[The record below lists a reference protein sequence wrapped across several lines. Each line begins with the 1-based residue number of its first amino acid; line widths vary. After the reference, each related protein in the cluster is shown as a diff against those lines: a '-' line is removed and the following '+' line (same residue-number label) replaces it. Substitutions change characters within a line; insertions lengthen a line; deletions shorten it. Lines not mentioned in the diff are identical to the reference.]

1 MANNR
6 VIGVELVVDDQGTV
20 KLIKFAESAKQAFGQ
35 AEQSAEGLDQAM
47 KKGGQ
52 QAKSAEGA
60 MEQVE
65 RRAGSLAGRVN
76 VLSASFKR
84 LQQAGGLVWSTTKRI
99 ASGIFSLQ
107 GALVG
112 LGLGYVAH
120 DFLKVADNTER
131 MKIALDQLTNGKGEE
146 WFRKLNDWAFKMPVN
161 TDKAIEAFIRLRAF
175 GLEPTIKQMTT
186 LVDSTIGVGRG
197 EEALESVSR
206 ALGQIQAR
214 GKLSAEE
221 LNQLAEAGISAK
233 SMLADAFGVS
243 VAELE
248 KLIAK
253 GIDSKV
259 AIAALFDQLEA
270 RFGGA
275 SSKIQQKY
283 SGLMD
288 ALISHWRDFQR
299 QMMESGVIQAIEAGL
314 GGVIARLDDL
324 RSSGRIAEWAD
335 KSGKAIEGL
344 INRAVN
350 FIDSIINNWSQWEA
364 RWEKFKSGASEVWT
378 QTKNVA
384 SVVGSLLKIAL
395 DGWNNLPP
403 VVREFG
409 LVGALIG
416 GVKGKIIFA
425 AIVGLSALLDKAK
438 EVSKG
443 EPDLHIGGVTV
454 PGSPERGYLFKFRQ
468 WLEELK
474 GQKPTQSLRELNAGY
489 YQKDYYPTGP
499 MGGDMGGA
507 TAQGLAD
514 LGIPEL
520 ELPAA
525 TSTAGTSPS
534 KTSPTRFTVPTGDD
548 EKALAKREA
557 AGLKAVKEYMAAV
570 EEANKLEVS
579 LRQETMTSYERSF
592 DDLERGYTATYD
604 KIEDLEYRG
613 AITSEQALGMRR
625 QASSNYLTARDK
637 MEADH
642 NRSLL
647 HETEAYHLEGKA
659 LAIKQLQW
667 ETQALLDSGKNK
679 ELVMLRYNQKLA
691 DINQSLLSKMAKQWM
706 DFDAEIEASTKQMV
720 SGIYSSL
727 KALPGKALYAIIRPD
742 ESAERA
748 LENARKA
755 LNIYDK
761 AVREA
766 GGNQDKLKTAVDN
779 LKNSYPGLVDEYG
792 NVREAMDQIDARRSQ
807 FLQDFEDETGWTKAL
822 KDVWQD
828 TLDAMLKAFTDWVGD
843 ILFQIAKAGIADA
856 LKAMF
861 NIGKGGNLSSLFG
874 SLFGNSQNPA
884 AEVTGSAANS
894 AIGAGLWAG
903 AKALGAKAAAALGLP
918 SVAAWLGATT
928 ATATTA
934 AVPSSVALSG
944 VLGPEAAAALAP
956 TAATT
961 TATTA
966 ATGTGASGAM
976 TGSMAAFLAS
986 PAGAMALGVLPGM
999 IGMVFGKQID
1009 SLFGWDGGL
1018 TPEEAM
1024 SNWEGQSA
1032 FIENIAKSLDGLA
1045 PTLSGVNQEFGM
1057 FSEAAQD
1064 AALDFERL
1072 ETVAGL
1078 TKEQL
1083 DAMRASLSPTAQ
1095 AFLDSGIK
1103 ARNLNNEVSR
1113 LTQEMNAAINS
1124 YAMTS
1129 DAVNMY
1135 NDRID
1140 KLAADMGLTG
1150 AAANKFKNEI
1160 WDLANSFSQGGE
1172 EAGRFDKALS
1182 DFVGQT
1188 LGSIA
1193 EGANSAS
1200 EAVGGLIGTMQSA
1213 SVVGNTFSSSL
1224 PRGDISAPASA
1235 YSSVGVYHQGG
1246 LVRHSGGG
1254 IGNWGWIGYEELMRL
1269 AGDEV
1274 LTKLRLGE
1282 YVVQAGAVNSLT
1294 GPWLDQLND
1303 TGQPP
1308 VLAAPVPVPMP
1319 VATSGPAGQGNRT
1332 VNIQEGAVT
1341 VVVQGGDMDE
1351 DALALRLRDRLA
1363 ELARDA
1369 FEAV

>member
-65 RRAGSLAGRVN
+65 RRAGSLASRVN
-76 VLSASFKR
+76 VLGASFKR

-112 LGLGYVAH
+112 LGLGYLAN
-120 DFLKVADNTER
+120 DFLKVADNTDR

-288 ALISHWRDFQR
+288 ALVSHWRDFQR
-299 QMMESGVIQAIEAGL
+299 QMMESGVMQAIERGL
-314 GGVIARLDDL
+314 GRIIGKLDEL

-335 KSGKAIEGL
+335 KAGKAIESL
-344 INRAVN
+344 VNRAVN
-350 FIDSIINNWSQWEA
+350 FIDGVINNWGVWEA

-443 EPDLHIGGVTV
+443 EPDLQIGGVTV

-468 WLEELK
+468 WLEKLK
-474 GQKPTQSLRELNAGY
+474 GQEPTQSLRELNAGY
-489 YQKDYYPTGP
+489 YRKDYYPTGP

-514 LGIPEL
+514 LGIPEP

-525 TSTAGTSPS
+525 TSAAGTSPS

-613 AITSEQALGMRR
+613 AITSEQALDMRR

-642 NRSLL
+642 NRGLL
-647 HETEAYHLEGKA
+647 RKIEEFGKSGRELQKVQLAHEIEDLQKA
-659 LAIKQLQW
+659 GY
-667 ETQALLDSGKNK
+667 DK
-679 ELVMLRYNQKLA
+679 ELIRQYTAQRMYEIDKSMLEKNLEAWTNTDQLIADGAKSLMDGLQQEWTGFFTKVFDNGLSNIEDSFGDFCDAVFNMWKQMLA
-691 DINQSLLSKMAKQWM
+691 QFVAQWTLSGFASIMLGLINLLKGGEFAFNLNGGGGGSGGIVGTVATGV
-706 DFDAEIEASTKQMV
+706 ASTGIW
-720 SGIYSSL
+720 SGVKS
-727 KALPGKALYAIIRPD
+727 G
-742 ESAERA
+742 
-748 LENARKA
+748 
-755 LNIYDK
+755 
-761 AVREA
+761 
-766 GGNQDKLKTAVDN
+766 
-779 LKNSYPGLVDEYG
+779 
-792 NVREAMDQIDARRSQ
+792 
-807 FLQDFEDETGWTKAL
+807 
-822 KDVWQD
+822 
-828 TLDAMLKAFTDWVGD
+828 
-843 ILFQIAKAGIADA
+843 
-856 LKAMF
+856 
-861 NIGKGGNLSSLFG
+861 
-874 SLFGNSQNPA
+874 A
-884 AEVTGSAANS
+884 AY
-894 AIGAGLWAG
+894 LAG
-903 AKALGAKAAAALGLP
+903 ALGMD
-918 SVAAWLGATT
+918 SVAAWLGG
-928 ATATTA
+928 TA
-934 AVPSSVALSG
+934 A
-944 VLGPEAAAALAP
+944 EAAISEAAVA
-956 TAATT
+956 AATQSASEMAAAYGAMAAGEFAGT
-961 TATTA
+961 GAAAGAAQSAFAASGGTMVGGEFAGAATTA
-966 ATGTGASGAM
+966 ATTGGASSQMATAGLAA
-976 TGSMAAFLAS
+976 GLAGPGLAMAAA
-986 PAGAMALGVLPGM
+986 VLPGM
-999 IGMVFGKQID
+999 IGMVFGDQIN

-1045 PTLSGVNQEFGM
+1045 PTLSGINQEFGM
-1057 FSEAAQD
+1057 FSQAAQD
-1064 AALDFERL
+1064 AALKFEQL

-1083 DAMRASLSPTAQ
+1083 DAVKASLSPTAQ

-1113 LTQEMNAAINS
+1113 LTQEMHAAINS

-1150 AAANKFKNEI
+1150 EAARKFKDEI
-1160 WDLANSFSQGGE
+1160 WSLANSFSQGGE

-1254 IGNWGWIGYEELMRL
+1254 IGNWGWVGYEELMRL

-1274 LTKLRLGE
+1274 LTKLQMGE

-1308 VLAAPVPVPMP
+1308 MLAAPVPVPMP
-1319 VATSGPAGQGNRT
+1319 VATSGQASQGNRT